1 MHVSLTGGMYR
12 LDAMFYWLLIILVP
26 GTAAD
31 AKPDSSAVVQLVVY
45 LDEQTTVLDHGPLD

>member
-1 MHVSLTGGMYR
+1 MYR